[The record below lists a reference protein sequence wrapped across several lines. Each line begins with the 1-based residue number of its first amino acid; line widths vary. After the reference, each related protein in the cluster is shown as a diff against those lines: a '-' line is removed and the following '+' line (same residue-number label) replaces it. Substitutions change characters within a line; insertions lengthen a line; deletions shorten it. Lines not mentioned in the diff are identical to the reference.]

1 MIMATITE
9 RDRQVFNNLGRLNED
24 SQDRDMDVDVFF
36 DLMDEMIDNYYDEIE
51 KINGDNKR
59 EGF

>member
-1 MIMATITE
+1 M
-9 RDRQVFNNLGRLNED
+9 FNNLGRLNED

>member
-1 MIMATITE
+1 MATITE
-9 RDRQVFNNLGRLNED
+9 RDRQVFNNFGRLNED

>member
-1 MIMATITE
+1 MATITE
-9 RDRQVFNNLGRLNED
+9 RDKQVFNNLGRLNED

>member
-1 MIMATITE
+1 MATITE
-9 RDRQVFNNLGRLNED
+9 RDRQVFDSLGQLNED
-24 SQDRDMDVDVFF
+24 SQNRDLDVDVFF

-51 KINGDNKR
+51 KTNGDNKR

>member
-1 MIMATITE
+1 MATTTE

>member
-1 MIMATITE
+1 MATITE

>member
-1 MIMATITE
+1 MATITE
-9 RDRQVFNNLGRLNED
+9 IDRQVFNNLGRLNED

>member
-1 MIMATITE
+1 MATITE
-9 RDRQVFNNLGRLNED
+9 RDRQVLNNLGRLNED

>member
-1 MIMATITE
+1 MATITE

-36 DLMDEMIDNYYDEIE
+36 DLMDEMVDNYYDEIE